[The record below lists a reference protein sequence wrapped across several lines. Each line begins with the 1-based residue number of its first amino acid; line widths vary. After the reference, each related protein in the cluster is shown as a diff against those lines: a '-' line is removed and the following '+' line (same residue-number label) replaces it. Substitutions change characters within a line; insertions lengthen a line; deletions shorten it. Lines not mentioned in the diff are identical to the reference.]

1 MKKIDCYSHFSFPRL
16 LKYLTDKSGSSH
28 EFAQLFANTRPLI
41 DPAARL
47 VVMDQLGV
55 ERHVLI
61 PLPELGMTPAVG
73 NDPVLAAEAA
83 RIANDELAQVVAK
96 FPERFSGVGML
107 PTCDPQ
113 VMVAELERAVCQLQ
127 LAGGVLGVGPDLKPP
142 DHPDFDKLF
151 AKAVELEAPLWI
163 HPARSAAI
171 ADYIDE
177 PGGSKYQF
185 FQAFSWLLD
194 STLAMHRIVFS
205 GVFERYPTLRVII
218 HHHGAL
224 IPYFVGRLEVGIQFF
239 EKNAGRQYDAKVR
252 PPYAEHYRKFYIDT
266 ATQYFNPAVLQI
278 AVAFFGSEHTVFG
291 SDAPM
296 DMEGGLGMG
305 RSADQSLAALQLN
318 ERQRRQIYF
327 ENAERL
333 LKLT

>member
-1 MKKIDCYSHFSFPRL
+1 MKKIDSYSHFSFLRL
-16 LKYLTDKSGSSH
+16 LKYLEDKSGSSH
-28 EFAQLFANTRPLI
+28 EFARLFANTQPLI
-41 DPAARL
+41 DPEARL
-47 VVMDQLGV
+47 MVMDQLGV
-55 ERHVLI
+55 ERHVLV

-73 NDPVLAAEAA
+73 NDPGLSAEAA
-83 RIANDELAQVVAK
+83 RICNDELAQVVAK

-107 PTCDPQ
+107 PTGDPNL
-113 VMVAELERAVCQLQ
+113 MVAELERAVGQLN
-127 LAGGVLGVGPDLKPP
+127 LAGGVLGVGPNLKSP

-151 AKAVELEAPLWI
+151 AKAVELEVPIWI

-205 GVFERYPTLRVII
+205 GVFERYPTLRVIV

-224 IPYFVGRLEVGIQFF
+224 IPYFVGRLEVGIHFF
-239 EKNAGRQYDAKVR
+239 EKNAGRQYEAKVQ
-252 PPYAEHYRKFYIDT
+252 PPFAEHYKNFYIDT

-278 AVAFFGSEHTVFG
+278 AVAFFGPEHTLFG

-296 DMEGGLGMG
+296 DMHDGLEMG
-305 RSADQSLAALQLN
+305 QSADQSVAALPLN
-318 ERQRRQIYF
+318 EQQRRQIYF